1 MGKRK
6 KGRWFYTKKK
16 EVLYTDPVG
25 YGRICDFFHELVDNK
40 LIDRV
45 IYKNLSMYGEFSLY
59 FYNTTFKVDQVIKI
73 YTRYPI
79 PLKPYHAKDSLLSIV
94 FPPGIFDHHKYR
106 YNIFDR
112 FGSYQVIIDDD
123 LRLSRYFSYPC
134 EEFAALMMTL
144 RHLSIGGDG
153 ISFSPIYNGKKILPL
168 KHNPFYPGNYTTG
181 EFEHTLLQDENGH
194 QTTTVLDPIDQT
206 LELTYE
212 GLYTFFT
219 RELDKTFQQIEKGD
233 GSFSVRHLR
242 LVDRAGM
249 LPVIKYHSS
258 NHKNTSFYFNRAK
271 GPYMTLIFPEMSYFE
286 DLFFFFEIT
295 DRNGSYVIRR
305 ADYTKYME
313 VQFAK
318 PNEFFIKLIELFKKK
333 LNIRPSGIYFK
344 QEVYS

>member
-6 KGRWFYTKKK
+6 KGKWFYTQKK
-16 EVLYTDPVG
+16 ETLYTDPVG
-25 YGRICDFFHELVDNK
+25 YGRICDFFHDLVDNK

-45 IYKNLSMYGEFSLY
+45 IYKNLSMYSEFSLY

-112 FGSYQVIIDDD
+112 FGSYQVIINDD

-168 KHNPFYPGNYTTG
+168 KHNPFYPGNYTTDN
-181 EFEHTLLQDENGH
+181 FEHTLLQDENGH
-194 QTTTVLDPIDQT
+194 QTTPVLGPIEQT
-206 LELTYE
+206 LELNYKD
-212 GLYTFFT
+212 LYVFLAKELNNTFKQT
-219 RELDKTFQQIEKGD
+219 EKGD

-242 LVDRAGM
+242 LVNRVRM
-249 LPVIKYHSS
+249 LPVVKYHSS
-258 NHKNTSFYFNRAK
+258 SHKNTSFYFNRTQ

-295 DRNGSYVIRR
+295 DAKGSYVIRR
-305 ADYTKYME
+305 ADYTKYTE
-313 VQFAK
+313 VRYRE
-318 PNEFFIKLIELFKKK
+318 PDEYFIKLIELLKKK
-333 LNIRPSGIYFK
+333 LKIHPSGLYFK
-344 QEVYS
+344 QEAYP

>member
-1 MGKRK
+1 MMFHPKNRIK
-6 KGRWFYTKKK
+6 HF
-16 EVLYTDPVG
+16 TDPVG
-25 YGRICDFFHELVDNK
+25 YGRICDFLYGLMDNK

-45 IYKNLSMYGEFSLY
+45 MYKNLSMYGEFSLY

-73 YTRYPI
+73 YTRYPA

-123 LRLSRYFSYPC
+123 LKFSRYFSYPC
-134 EEFAALMMTL
+134 EEFASLMMTL

-168 KHNPFYPGNYTTG
+168 KHNPFYPGNYTTDH
-181 EFEHTLLQDENGH
+181 FEHTLLQDENGH
-194 QTTTVLDPIDQT
+194 QTTPVLEPNEQI

-212 GLYTFFT
+212 DLYVFFT
-219 RELDKTFQQIEKGD
+219 KELNNTFQQTEKGD

-242 LVDRAGM
+242 LVDRDKI
-249 LPVIKYHSS
+249 LPVIKYHSN
-258 NHKNTSFYFNRAK
+258 NHKNPTFYFNRVQ
-271 GPYMTLIFPEMSYFE
+271 GPYMTLIFPEKSYFK

-295 DRNGSYVIRR
+295 DPKGSYVIRR
-305 ADYTKYME
+305 ADYTKYAE
-313 VQFAK
+313 VHFAK
-318 PNEFFIKLIELFKKK
+318 PDEFFIKLIEFLKKK
-333 LNIRPSGIYFK
+333 LRIHPSGIYFK
-344 QEVYS
+344 QEVHS